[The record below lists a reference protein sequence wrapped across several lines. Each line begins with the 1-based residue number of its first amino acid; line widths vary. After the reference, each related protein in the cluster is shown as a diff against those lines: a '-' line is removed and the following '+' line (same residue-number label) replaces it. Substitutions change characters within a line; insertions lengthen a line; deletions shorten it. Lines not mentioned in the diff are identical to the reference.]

1 MKIRTIILLATTV
14 MALNAVATAELE
26 TDKLVDSIDN
36 LKTYTYGNT
45 NGVDL
50 GWLERQVGMASADA
64 GARIQVEQA
73 LIDALS
79 AATTDDAKQ
88 FYCRQLRTIGT
99 DTCVPLLE
107 SMLTDMEIS
116 HMARYA
122 LGRIGSPAA
131 VEALRRAL
139 GKTSGKVKAGMIN
152 TLAQINCAK
161 GLSDYLKAMDD
172 SDTDVA
178 VAGIRAVGKFPC
190 DSSIAKLQKMRK
202 SVSRDFAVEIDAAL
216 LRSAETLLADG
227 NKAKVQELYEAFYAS
242 DYPEH
247 LRTAGLRGLAKVKGE
262 EAADLL
268 VEAIQGDDGVLRRNA
283 IALMALIKG
292 KKTTDTFVKLSK
304 TLPADGQELIVLSL
318 GERGD
323 VSAVSAVIGM
333 TASEHE
339 NVRLAAL
346 EALGDIGTPEAIT
359 CLAKAAANAGDKEKQ
374 VARSSL
380 MRMRGPG
387 IEKAFIQEVNVGE
400 ASSRVEVIRTI
411 GQRSSSEPSNALL
424 NVAMMDEDALV
435 RREAIM
441 SLGRIGHANELDAL
455 VGLAVAPKD
464 AGDRSTIERAIVIV
478 SRKIAD
484 QEAQAGPLL
493 KALKSAPDDA
503 QGMLLRLLAK
513 PATADALN
521 AVRMAVRSTNSAIN
535 DAAIRALGEWPNG
548 EPADELY
555 QIASTNSNQVLR
567 IMALRSFIRMAPLTS
582 DPTEAYVKAM
592 RLATRVDEIRLVL
605 SGLHYAGTLTALEI
619 AEKYMTNDAVK
630 AEAYL
635 AAVQVAN
642 VYCWQDATRARGV
655 LDKVIAEAPNDAIKN
670 QARDVI
676 NNMAKSAGMIIVWR
690 GAGPYVLKGI
700 RDGKTVFSTVFE
712 PEKNPDAKDIVWQV
726 IRPEFER
733 DSWLRSRIN
742 LEQTFGS
749 IDYCCAYLRTIVH
762 SPVAQEVKVEW
773 AADDF
778 MRVWMNGEPV
788 EGNLKAGANTVM
800 LKAGANTLM
809 LKVGDHDIL
818 WNFQCRLLK
827 PDGSAV
833 EGLKFEPK

>member
-1 MKIRTIILLATTV
+1 MV

-26 TDKLVDSIDN
+26 TDKLVDSIDK

-50 GWLERQVGMASADA
+50 GWLERQIGIASADT
-64 GARIQVEQA
+64 GVRVQVEQA

-79 AATTDDAKQ
+79 AAAADDAKQ

-107 SMLTDMEIS
+107 SMLNDAEIS
-116 HMARYA
+116 HMARFA

-131 VEALRRAL
+131 VEAMQRAL
-139 GKTSGKVKAGMIN
+139 GKTSGKVKAGIIN
-152 TLAQINCAK
+152 TLAQLNCAK

-178 VAGIRAVGKFPC
+178 VAGIRAAGKFPC
-190 DSSIAKLQKMRK
+190 DSSIVKLQKMRT
-202 SVSRDFAVEIDAAL
+202 SVSRDVAVEIDAAL

-268 VEAIQGDDGVLRRNA
+268 VKAIQGDNGVLRRNA
-283 IALMALIKG
+283 IALMTLIKG
-292 KKTTDTFVKLSK
+292 KKTTDTFVKLLK

-346 EALGDIGTPEAIT
+346 EALGDIGTPQAIA
-359 CLAKAAANAGDKEKQ
+359 CLAKAAANAGDKEKP

-380 MRMRGPG
+380 MRMKGPG
-387 IEKAFIQEVNVGE
+387 IEKAFIQEVHAGE

-411 GQRSSSEPSNALL
+411 GQRSSSEPSDALL
-424 NVAMMDEDALV
+424 KVARMDEDALV
-435 RREAIM
+435 RKEAIM
-441 SLGRIGHANELDAL
+441 SLGRIGRANELDAL

-464 AGDRSTIERAIVIV
+464 AGDRSTIERAIVLV
-478 SRKIAD
+478 FRKIAD
-484 QEAQAGPLL
+484 KEAQARPLL

-503 QGMLLRLLAK
+503 QEMLLRLLAK

-521 AVRMAVRSTNSAIN
+521 AVRMAVRSTNSTIN
-535 DAAIRALGEWPNG
+535 DAAIRALGEWSNG

-619 AEKYMTNDAVK
+619 AEKYMINDAVK

-655 LDKVIAEAPNDAIKN
+655 LDKVIAQAPNDAIKD

-676 NNMAKSAGMIIVWR
+676 NKMANSINVFAGQHVFIINIGFAVS
-690 GAGPYVLKGI
+690 GAII
-700 RDGKTVFSTVFE
+700 RRMCIVFIDLLLGTQAAFRV
-712 PEKNPDAKDIVWQV
+712 DITD
-726 IRPEFER
+726 RH
-733 DSWLRSRIN
+733 N
-742 LEQTFGS
+742 LAAGHK
-749 IDYCCAYLRTIVH
+749 RT
-762 SPVAQEVKVEW
+762 K
-773 AADDF
+773 
-778 MRVWMNGEPV
+778 
-788 EGNLKAGANTVM
+788 
-800 LKAGANTLM
+800 
-809 LKVGDHDIL
+809 
-818 WNFQCRLLK
+818 
-827 PDGSAV
+827 
-833 EGLKFEPK
+833 